1 MALLKTFDLTVRYGG
16 LAANADVNLEVP
28 SGKLV
33 GLIGPNGAGKTTFID
48 AITGFTNISSG
59 RVEFDGKDLAGLT
72 PDRRAHL
79 GLVRTFQSLELFE
92 DLTVRENLLAA
103 AERPTW
109 WSFVVDLLRPP
120 KTSAENEARV
130 SDALGVLGLEGIA
143 DRLPMDLSHGQRKLV
158 GVARALAAKPKL
170 LLLDEPAAGL
180 DTAESQLLGQHLR
193 SFLDTGTT
201 IFLIDHD
208 MGLVLNVCDYIYV
221 LDFGRIIAEGT
232 SAQIRK
238 DPAVI
243 GAYLGQSAGEAQAKA
258 GESMAARV
266 ATGPDGATP
275 VGTQTAEGDGHD

>member
-1 MALLKTFDLTVRYGG
+1 MSLLKTFDLTVRYGG

-28 SGKLV
+28 EGKLV

-59 RVEFDGKDLAGLT
+59 RVEFDGTDLAGLT

-109 WSFVVDLLRPP
+109 WSFALDLIRPP

-130 SDALGVLGLEGIA
+130 ADALDVLDLHGIA
-143 DRLPMDLSHGQRKLV
+143 ERLPMDLSHGQRKLV

-180 DTAESQLLGQHLR
+180 DTTESQLLGQHLR
-193 SFLDTGTT
+193 NFLDTGTS

-221 LDFGRIIAEGT
+221 LDFGKIIAEGT
-232 SAQIRK
+232 PAEIRK
-238 DPAVI
+238 DPAVVQ
-243 GAYLGQSAGEAQAKA
+243 AYLGQSAGEMQAKA
-258 GESMAARV
+258 GEALGARV
-266 ATGPDGATP
+266 SGATAD
-275 VGTQTAEGDGHD
+275 AEGDHHG